1 MILHNFNLDSMK
13 TIKYIKSLF
22 ILMALVFMGCQE
34 NDYSF
39 GDIITPSNIQITA
52 EIVGAD
58 TSNPNGDGS
67 GVVNF
72 TATAD
77 NAVSYKYVFN
87 GVETVSLSGKSTISF
102 STIGLNTYTV
112 TVVASGTAGVSSSKT
127 IQVEV
132 LSTYSPPEELIS
144 KLYGFD
150 PANPNAVS
158 SRTWKIQSAKP
169 GHFGLGPVA
178 GSVPTE
184 WYGAGPGEKADVGM
198 YDDRFIFSSDGT
210 YQHVTNGDVFGRDPH
225 IVNDLGANTSG
236 AVEGADI
243 LNFAYADY
251 TGSFTLTAPG
261 GVETISLSDKGF
273 IGYYTGGNHSYEIFD
288 RGTPNEMILRTTD
301 AASDFDWWFILVLE

>member
-1 MILHNFNLDSMK
+1 MKNIKNL
-13 TIKYIKSLF
+13 YIVLF
-22 ILMALVFMGCQE
+22 SLMAITYGCQE

-58 TSNPNGDGS
+58 ANNPNGDGS

-72 TATAD
+72 TTTAD
-77 NAVSYKYVFN
+77 NAVSYKYVFD
-87 GVETVSLSGKSTISF
+87 GVETVSLSGKNTISF

-127 IQVEV
+127 IQVDV

-150 PANPNAVS
+150 PANPNAVT

-169 GHFGLGPVA
+169 GHFGLGPVG

-184 WYGAGPGEKADVGM
+184 WYGAGPDEKAGVGM

-210 YQHVTNGDVFGRDPH
+210 FQHVTNGDVFGRDPH

-236 AVEGADI
+236 TVDGADV

-251 TGSFTLTAPG
+251 TESFTLTAPG
-261 GVETISLSDKGF
+261 GVETISLSGIGF
-273 IGYYTGGNHSYEIFD
+273 IGYYTGGSHSYEIFD
-288 RGTPNEMILRTTD
+288 RGTPNEMIIRTTD
-301 AASDFDWWFILVLE
+301 AASDFDWWFIIVLE